1 MALAIV
7 EDLNTISGRHGIGDS
22 PPGSSK
28 GAKSKTGQ
36 GMVEFALTLPVLM
49 LLMLGIIQFGR
60 LLFTYSAVTT
70 AAREAARYG
79 SPAGGLE
86 STINSYQDCDGIRAA
101 AERIG
106 GLAGVENSAAGVAIA
121 YDSGPGGPA
130 ISGGCPVGSIGP
142 ELRLGDHIIVTV
154 TTTYQ
159 PIVPL
164 VNLPDDISI
173 RSVSRRTV
181 LVDLELQ

>member
-1 MALAIV
+1 
-7 EDLNTISGRHGIGDS
+7 
-22 PPGSSK
+22 
-28 GAKSKTGQ
+28 
-36 GMVEFALTLPVLM
+36 MVEFALTLPVLM
-49 LLMLGIIQFGR
+49 LIMLGILEFGR

-79 SPAGGLE
+79 SAAGGLDA
-86 STINSYQDCDGIRAA
+86 TINNYQDCDGIRAA
-101 AERIG
+101 AGRIG
-106 GLAGVENSAAGVAIA
+106 ALAGVENSPAGVAIA
-121 YDSGPGGPA
+121 YDSGPGGAA
-130 ISGGCPVGSIGP
+130 ISGGCPVGGTGP
-142 ELRLGDHIIVTV
+142 ELQLGDRIIITV

-164 VNLPDDISI
+164 VNLPDDITI